1 VEHEKTGLLVP
12 MGNPNAMAHAIGRL
26 LQDGEL
32 RRRLATAAQRR
43 AREMF
48 DPAKHARE
56 VQRVYRKIVSNVE
69 RF

>member
-1 VEHEKTGLLVP
+1 
-12 MGNPNAMAHAIGRL
+12 MAYAIGRL